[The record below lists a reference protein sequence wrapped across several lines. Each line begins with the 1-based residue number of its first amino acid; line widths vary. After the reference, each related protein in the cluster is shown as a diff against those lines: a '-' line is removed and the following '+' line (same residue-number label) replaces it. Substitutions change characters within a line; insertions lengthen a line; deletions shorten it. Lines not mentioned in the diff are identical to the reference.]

1 MQKLWSHRIITTN
14 LYLVTFHLFRRGM
27 FYFSSFLYPC
37 TFLYFTPLLGFCR
50 RQRSKK
56 TVFIILF
63 WMEQAHVS
71 LRSLMGNYFFSKK
84 DTIWHRARMFMLQ
97 AVVLPFPFLGPA
109 IFVDYFVLNNNN
121 GFPPLDFGSG
131 ITHLLHPRMIVCSDL
146 GFLSGIYSCAVLHR
160 GSVSVL
166 RLLVTGCE
174 IADLHLSRQSHAP

>member
-1 MQKLWSHRIITTN
+1 
-14 LYLVTFHLFRRGM
+14 M
-27 FYFSSFLYPC
+27 FYFSSFFVSVY
-37 TFLYFTPLLGFCR
+37 
-50 RQRSKK
+50 
-56 TVFIILF
+56 VFIFYSPAWLLSPTEVKEDGVYHIVLDG
-63 WMEQAHVS
+63 ASPVS

-84 DTIWHRARMFMLQ
+84 DTVWQRARMFMLQ

-121 GFPPLDFGSG
+121 GFPPLDFGSR

-146 GFLSGIYSCAVLHR
+146 GFLSGIYSYAVLHR

-166 RLLVTGCE
+166 RLLVAGCE